1 VNVMGILTWETVPGL
16 NRHCRKALRAALSS
30 IGLPVLCVM
39 EAPVTLPL
47 PESTSATQT
56 PLPVILRERASY
68 GYWGRG
74 AFTARAFA
82 RDIDIAWA
90 LIGVNF
96 CFCAVGG
103 GRGGG
108 VLSSTNSG
116 LISGGGGG
124 SGSGISSGGGVA
136 SGGANVASTT
146 VGALGGSSAT
156 GASRL

>member
-1 VNVMGILTWETVPGL
+1 MNVIGILTWETVPGL
-16 NRHCRKALRAALSS
+16 NRHCRNALRAALSS
-30 IGLPVLCVM
+30 IGLPILCFM

-47 PESTSATQT
+47 AASTVTTQS
-56 PLPVILRERASY
+56 PLPVMRRERASY

-74 AFTARAFA
+74 AFIARAFA
-82 RDIDIAWA
+82 RDIVIAWA

-96 CFCAVGG
+96 CCAVGG

-124 SGSGISSGGGVA
+124 SGRGISSGGGVA

-146 VGALGGSSAT
+146 VGALGGISTA

>member
-16 NRHCRKALRAALSS
+16 NRHCRNAARAALSS

-47 PESTSATQT
+47 AASTVATQT
-56 PLPVILRERASY
+56 PLPVMRFERASY
-68 GYWGRG
+68 GYPGRG
-74 AFTARAFA
+74 EFMARAFA
-82 RDIDIAWA
+82 LDIDIAWA

-96 CFCAVGG
+96 CCTDGG

-124 SGSGISSGGGVA
+124 SGRGISSGGGVA

-146 VGALGGSSAT
+146 VGALGGIST
-156 GASRL
+156 GGASRL

>member
-1 VNVMGILTWETVPGL
+1 MNVIGILTWETVPGL
-16 NRHCRKALRAALSS
+16 NRHCRNALRAELSS

-47 PESTSATQT
+47 AASTVATQT
-56 PLPVILRERASY
+56 PLPVMRFERASY
-68 GYWGRG
+68 GYPGRG
-74 AFTARAFA
+74 EFMARAFA
-82 RDIDIAWA
+82 LDIDIAWA
-90 LIGVNF
+90 LIGTNF
-96 CFCAVGG
+96 CCAAGG

-146 VGALGGSSAT
+146 DGALGGIST
-156 GASRL
+156 GGASRL

>member
-96 CFCAVGG
+96 CGADGG

-146 VGALGGSSAT
+146 VGALGGISAT

>member
-1 VNVMGILTWETVPGL
+1 MVKVMGILTFETVPGL
-16 NRHCRKALRAALSS
+16 NRHCRNALTAALSS
-30 IGLPVLCVM
+30 IGFPMLCDI
-39 EAPVTLPL
+39 EALVTVPL
-47 PESTSATQT
+47 PGSTLTMQS
-56 PLPVILRERASY
+56 PLPVMCRERASY

-74 AFTARAFA
+74 LYKARAFA
-82 RDIDIAWA
+82 RDIDISAL

-96 CFCAVGG
+96 CAVGC
-103 GRGGG
+103 RGGG

-146 VGALGGSSAT
+146 VGALGGIST
-156 GASRL
+156 GAASRF

>member
-1 VNVMGILTWETVPGL
+1 MGILTWETVPGL
-16 NRHCRKALRAALSS
+16 NRHSRNALRAALSS
-30 IGLPVLCVM
+30 IGLPILCVM
-39 EAPVTLPL
+39 DAPVTLPL
-47 PESTSATQT
+47 PGSTVTTQT

-74 AFTARAFA
+74 AFMARAFA
-82 RDIDIAWA
+82 RDIVIAWA
-90 LIGVNF
+90 LIGVN
-96 CFCAVGG
+96 FCAVGG

-146 VGALGGSSAT
+146 VGGVGGISAG

>member
-16 NRHCRKALRAALSS
+16 NRHSRNALRAALSS
-30 IGLPVLCVM
+30 IGLPILCVM

-47 PESTSATQT
+47 PGSTVTTQT

-74 AFTARAFA
+74 AFMARAFA
-82 RDIDIAWA
+82 RDIVIAWA

-96 CFCAVGG
+96 CCAAGG

-146 VGALGGSSAT
+146 VGGVGGISAG

>member
-1 VNVMGILTWETVPGL
+1 MNVIGILTWETVPGL
-16 NRHCRKALRAALSS
+16 NRHCRNAARAELSS

-47 PESTSATQT
+47 PGSTVATQT
-56 PLPVILRERASY
+56 PLPVIFRERASY

-74 AFTARAFA
+74 AFMARAFA

-96 CFCAVGG
+96 CGADGG

-146 VGALGGSSAT
+146 VGAVGGISAT